1 MAEARSAGLEEN
13 SLADFLAPG
22 IVPQDLPERFPLL
35 AALLR
40 KIAAVLSAA
49 LIHVLPLALLLT
61 GLPLHAAEFA
71 APPVMLANVY
81 RGEVPLAD
89 YWVSEKLDGVRG
101 YWDGEKL
108 LTRGGER
115 IAAPDW
121 FVAGWP
127 KVPLDGEL
135 WVGRGQ
141 FSAAVSTVRQKAPD
155 DEAWR
160 RLRFM
165 LFDLP
170 AHPGSFDE
178 RNAALQA
185 VVAQIGQPWVRQV
198 EQFKVATPAALHVL
212 LTRMVRQGGEGLMLH
227 RGSSLYRAERNDDLL
242 KLKPYLDAEARVVAH
257 LPGKGKHAGVLGAL
271 AVESPQGLRFRLGS
285 GLSGA
290 NRRNPPP
297 LGSWVTY
304 RYTSLN
310 EKTGIPRFARF
321 MRVRGDK
328 VGDGQVNG
336 EKP

>member
-1 MAEARSAGLEEN
+1 MIATRNARPEEN
-13 SLADFLAPG
+13 SLTEFLAPG
-22 IVPQDLPERFPLL
+22 VVSQDLPERFPLL
-35 AALLR
+35 AALR
-40 KIAAVLSAA
+40 CKTAAYPAAA
-49 LIHVLPLALLLT
+49 LIYVLSLVPVFAC
-61 GLPLHAAEFA
+61 LPLHAAEFA

-81 RGEVPLAD
+81 RGEVALAD

-108 LTRGGER
+108 LTRGGEL
-115 IAAPDW
+115 IAAPAW
-121 FVAGWP
+121 FVADWP

-141 FSAAVSTVRQKAPD
+141 FSSAVSTVRQKTPD
-155 DEAWR
+155 DAAWR

-170 AHPGSFDE
+170 AHPGAFDE

-198 EQFKVATPAALHVL
+198 EQFKVATPAALQAL
-212 LTRMVRQGGEGLMLH
+212 LSRTLRQGGEGLMLH

-242 KLKPYLDAEARVVAH
+242 KLKPYRDAEARVVAH

-271 AVESPQGLRFRLGS
+271 AVESPHGLRFRLGS
-285 GLSGA
+285 GLTDA
-290 NRRNPPP
+290 DRRNPPP

-304 RYTSLN
+304 RYTGSN

-321 MRVRGDK
+321 MRVREDM
-328 VGDGQVNG
+328 VGDGQAGG